1 MQCPFERG
9 VKSSFSHVQLFTYRD
24 SFSKRGFPY
33 IAGHLPVVPIH
44 VVGTFTLADDGGVVS
59 VEPGVVRSEVKF
71 ISVTLEMDKNASKKK
86 SKHLYVYIDVA
97 TEAKKV
103 PVFSKVF
110 VFLLV

>member
-1 MQCPFERG
+1 M
-9 VKSSFSHVQLFTYRD
+9 FTYRD
-24 SFSKRGFPY
+24 RFSKRGFPY

-44 VVGTFTLADDGGVVS
+44 LVGTFTLADDGGVVP

-103 PVFSKVF
+103 PVFLKVF

>member
-1 MQCPFERG
+1 M
-9 VKSSFSHVQLFTYRD
+9 FTYRD

-59 VEPGVVRSEVKF
+59 VEPRVVRSEVKF

-86 SKHLYVYIDVA
+86 SKHLYVYIDFA